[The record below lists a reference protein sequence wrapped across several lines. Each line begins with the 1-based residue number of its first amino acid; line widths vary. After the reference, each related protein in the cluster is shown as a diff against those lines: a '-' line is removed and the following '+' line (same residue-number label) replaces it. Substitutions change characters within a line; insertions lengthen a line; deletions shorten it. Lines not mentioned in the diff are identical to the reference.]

1 MLIHIGY
8 HKTATTWLQ
17 NIYFSNH
24 LQIAF
29 VGKHPDLWQWL
40 ISPHSLDFKEE
51 LVKAYF
57 YPKIDESIKNGKFP
71 IFSSER
77 LSGNPHSGAYD
88 NKNIADRLFSVF
100 PQAKILIVIREQRS
114 AILSNYKQYIKMG
127 GICTLQE
134 YLFPPIDGK
143 IPLFRLDNFKY
154 HKLIEYYVKLYGL
167 DKVKVMIYEQFKSNP
182 IEFIN
187 ELANFIE
194 INNSFTFPTKQKLNT
209 SLSDFAVLLKRR
221 INRFHGGNS
230 FFPVIPMFPR
240 LNVKLFSIVQKIDTI
255 QRLSTFNAHFDD
267 EIAGYIG
274 DLYVDS
280 NRSIVNLLKIDLK
293 SYGYML

>member
-24 LQIAF
+24 PQIAF
-29 VGKHPDLWQWL
+29 VGKHPDLWQQL
-40 ISPHSLDFKEE
+40 ISPYELDFKVESA
-51 LVKAYF
+51 KNYF
-57 YPKIDESIKNGKFP
+57 YPKIDEAIKNDKFP
-71 IFSSER
+71 VFSSER

-88 NKNIADRLFSVF
+88 NKNMADRLLSVF

-114 AILSNYKQYIKMG
+114 AILSNYKQYIQVG
-127 GICTLQE
+127 GICTLKE
-134 YLFPPIDGK
+134 YLFPPVDGK
-143 IPLFRLDNFKY
+143 IPLFRLENFKY
-154 HKLIEYYVKLYGL
+154 HKLIEYYAKLYGL
-167 DKVKVMIYEQFKSNP
+167 DNVKVMIYEQFKNNP
-182 IEFIN
+182 IEFIS
-187 ELANFIE
+187 ELANFMNISH
-194 INNSFTFPTKQKLNT
+194 SFTFPTEQKINR

-230 FFPVIPMFPR
+230 FFPVTPRFPW
-240 LNVKLFSIVQKIDTI
+240 LNTKLFNIVRKIDTI

-267 EIAGYIG
+267 EIAKHLG

-280 NRSIVNLLKIDLK
+280 NRNLVNLLKIDLK